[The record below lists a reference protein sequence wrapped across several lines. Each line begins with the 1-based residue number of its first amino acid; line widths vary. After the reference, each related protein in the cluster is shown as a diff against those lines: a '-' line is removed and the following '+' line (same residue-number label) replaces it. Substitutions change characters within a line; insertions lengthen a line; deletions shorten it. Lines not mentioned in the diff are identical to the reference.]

1 MWKLNMKKSCTS
13 TGKMLGLW
21 FPWLSPYVPF
31 QTDRNLK
38 RWAELLI
45 KVKNLMDLMFVFC
58 GRSQSSYLVFVECT
72 VSLYTNQWIWDDMGW
87 HGMICVEASGHL
99 ADFGW
104 SLSIRCIY
112 ICHKRLDLL
121 VILGFQT
128 FCISKNLRGPMFW
141 KKWLLN
147 FLTAFTWPFHVDDAP
162 GSTATLCE
170 SSATS
175 LDLGAWTW
183 SIAWL
188 TSRGFHVTAMAKGS
202 SQETL
207 TSGCLKQQMNFL

>member
-1 MWKLNMKKSCTS
+1 
-13 TGKMLGLW
+13 
-21 FPWLSPYVPF
+21 
-31 QTDRNLK
+31 
-38 RWAELLI
+38 
-45 KVKNLMDLMFVFC
+45 
-58 GRSQSSYLVFVECT
+58 
-72 VSLYTNQWIWDDMGW
+72 MGW

-112 ICHKRLDLL
+112 ICQKRLDLL

-162 GSTATLCE
+162 GSTATLWIFRYISWSRSLNLEHSVTDKPRFPCYGHGQRIE
-170 SSATS
+170 SRNFDLWVFEAANEFSVKRNMGGLGFLKGARATKNVK
-175 LDLGAWTW
+175 
-183 SIAWL
+183 
-188 TSRGFHVTAMAKGS
+188 RVRV
-202 SQETL
+202 
-207 TSGCLKQQMNFL
+207 